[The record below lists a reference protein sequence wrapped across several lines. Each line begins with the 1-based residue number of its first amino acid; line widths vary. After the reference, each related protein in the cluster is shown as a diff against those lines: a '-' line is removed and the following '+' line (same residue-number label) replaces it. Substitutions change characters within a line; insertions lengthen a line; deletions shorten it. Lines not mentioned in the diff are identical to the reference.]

1 MIPNLLIIAWGY
13 HIEAEAYLPQRAV
26 KVNLTPQF
34 PRDIVGLAQGRLYFI
49 VGSVQVLPRERG
61 ESGAGAR

>member
-13 HIEAEAYLPQRAV
+13 HIEAEVYLPQRAV

-34 PRDIVGLAQGRLYFI
+34 PRDIVGLAQGRLYFYL
-49 VGSVQVLPRERG
+49 Q
-61 ESGAGAR
+61 